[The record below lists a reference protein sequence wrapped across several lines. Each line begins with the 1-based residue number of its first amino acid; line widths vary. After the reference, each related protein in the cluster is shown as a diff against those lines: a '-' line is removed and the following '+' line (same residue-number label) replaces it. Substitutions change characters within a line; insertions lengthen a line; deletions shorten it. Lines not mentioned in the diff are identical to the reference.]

1 MAVRD
6 DLLGSDAPVL
16 FKHGVPSVVI
26 HERAEIHLRCA
37 NVIESTFA
45 AVRHRTKDHLRAGL
59 ESGRL
64 AMAYK
69 LTAQGAGGGHGQR
82 ISPRDARPRRKAR
95 QRKHVERGNDQ
106 QALTP
111 LIETVACPRSIHRS

>member
-1 MAVRD
+1 M
-6 DLLGSDAPVL
+6 L
-16 FKHGVPSVVI
+16 FKHGVPSVAI

-69 LTAQGAGGGHGQR
+69 LTAQGGPVAGMVNA
-82 ISPRDARPRRKAR
+82 SPLVTLVPDARLVNANTSNEATINKHSRRSSR
-95 QRKHVERGNDQ
+95 PWPVQDQ
-106 QALTP
+106 STG
-111 LIETVACPRSIHRS
+111 RDD